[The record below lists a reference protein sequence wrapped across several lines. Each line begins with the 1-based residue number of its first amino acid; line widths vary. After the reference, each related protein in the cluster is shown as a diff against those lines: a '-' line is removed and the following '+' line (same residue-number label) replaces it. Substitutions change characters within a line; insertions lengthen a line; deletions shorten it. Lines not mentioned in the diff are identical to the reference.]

1 MYKWN
6 SRSRTNFNIPRA
18 MIRNILQLLREFDYM
33 IGNETIDIAKGKYE
47 MTTKFS
53 ELYKQKK
60 RELISKKKNN
70 GRN

>member
-1 MYKWN
+1 
-6 SRSRTNFNIPRA
+6 
-18 MIRNILQLLREFDYM
+18 M

-60 RELISKKKNN
+60 RELISKKK
-70 GRN
+70 R